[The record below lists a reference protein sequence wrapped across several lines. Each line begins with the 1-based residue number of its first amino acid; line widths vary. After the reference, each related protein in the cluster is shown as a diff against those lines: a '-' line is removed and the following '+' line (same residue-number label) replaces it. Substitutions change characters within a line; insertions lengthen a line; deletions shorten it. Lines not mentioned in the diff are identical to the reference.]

1 MTTTEHSS
9 HPDTP
14 AEFPTVTADGELHAE
29 NLEPLRA
36 QLLAAAAHSPAVVL
50 DAANLTFGDS
60 SLLRVLLE
68 VNQRTD
74 LRIAAPVP
82 FVARLISM
90 VGMDR
95 VLRLFPT
102 VEEATAA
109 PLREA

>member
-1 MTTTEHSS
+1 MTTTQHSPR
-9 HPDTP
+9 PDPP
-14 AEFPTVTADGELHAE
+14 ADIPTVTADGELHAE
-29 NLEPLRA
+29 NLEPLCT
-36 QLLAAAAHSPAVVL
+36 QLLAAATRSPAVVL

-74 LRIAAPVP
+74 LRIAAAVP
-82 FVARLISM
+82 FVARLITM

-102 VEEATAA
+102 VEEARRA
-109 PLREA
+109 PLR